1 MEGRTM
7 AANKELI
14 KVDKEKQNEWDE
26 ALQKEA
32 WVTPVVDIFET
43 DDDYFLVVDMPGVSR
58 ENIKLKLENGNL
70 VIMGRINYEK
80 VINKSY
86 IMQERNIG
94 NFYRDF
100 KISDS
105 IYHDKIEARY
115 ENGQLLVRLPKDE
128 KIKPKNIEI
137 K

>member
-1 MEGRTM
+1 M

-14 KVDKEKQNEWDE
+14 KVEKEKQNEWEE

-80 VINKSY
+80 VINKNY

-94 NFYRDF
+94 NFYREF

>member
-1 MEGRTM
+1 M

-14 KVDKEKQNEWDE
+14 KVEKEKQNEWEE
-26 ALQKEA
+26 ALNKEA

-58 ENIKLKLENGNL
+58 DNIKLKLENGNL
-70 VIMGRINYEK
+70 VIMGRINYDK
-80 VINKSY
+80 VVNKNY

-94 NFYRDF
+94 NFYREF

>member
-1 MEGRTM
+1 MT
-7 AANKELI
+7 ANKELI
-14 KVDKEKQNEWDE
+14 KVEKEKQNEWEE
-26 ALQKEA
+26 ALKKEA

-43 DDDYFLVVDMPGVSR
+43 DDDYFLVVDIPGVSR

-80 VINKSY
+80 VINKTY

-94 NFYRDF
+94 NFYREF

>member
-1 MEGRTM
+1 M

-14 KVDKEKQNEWDE
+14 KVEKEKRNEWEE

-80 VINKSY
+80 VINKNY

-94 NFYRDF
+94 NFYREF